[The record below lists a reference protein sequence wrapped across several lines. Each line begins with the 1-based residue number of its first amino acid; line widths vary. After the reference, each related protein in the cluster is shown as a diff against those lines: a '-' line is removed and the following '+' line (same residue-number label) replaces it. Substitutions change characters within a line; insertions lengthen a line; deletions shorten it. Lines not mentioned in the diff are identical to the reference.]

1 MELQRWN
8 IFTLFLDVANAP
20 TSKVVW
26 LPEVNFWWQS
36 WCVCVFITLLT
47 WDFNLYTNT
56 WKYTGDQ
63 GGAFWRPIGFTHF
76 SPVQN
81 DLAKRS
87 PVRVSEL
94 QNTFIHKP
102 MLNCTKCL

>member
-36 WCVCVFITLLT
+36 WCVCVCVYYPTYMGL
-47 WDFNLYTNT
+47 
-56 WKYTGDQ
+56 
-63 GGAFWRPIGFTHF
+63 
-76 SPVQN
+76 
-81 DLAKRS
+81 
-87 PVRVSEL
+87 
-94 QNTFIHKP
+94 
-102 MLNCTKCL
+102 